1 MKRWRQKNPTYMRE
15 YYREK
20 VKPLRSPPPEPVAG
34 AKKLVWKL
42 DAFEV

>member
-20 VKPLRSPPPEPVAG
+20 VKPLMRKPSRSTPE
-34 AKKLVWKL
+34 
-42 DAFEV
+42 EVEV